1 MESKETLLDKIDELK
16 RLYKKKK
23 EKLEFADNEVE
34 EEFIKEEM
42 EKYRLKIKE
51 LKKKIEEIQKR
62 A

>member
-1 MESKETLLDKIDELK
+1 MENKETLLDKIDELK

-23 EKLEFADNEVE
+23 EKLEFADNDVE
-34 EEFIKEEM
+34 EGFIKEEM